1 MKFSLSPKAII
12 TIIYLVGII
21 GICSP
26 WQYYFLLLTPVNLL
40 ITFGFVLKSFSGF
53 NKSFAISILILVIA
67 TWLIEVIGVQTGLV
81 FGHYTYGKI
90 LGPKIFD
97 TPPIIGINWA
107 ILLLSIGIWLKSF
120 NIKNNLLF
128 SLLGAI
134 TMTLLDLII
143 EPIAILLGF
152 WNWQTKTPPLQNYVA
167 WFIISF
173 IIFFLFPK
181 KYFNQKDNIA
191 IWCLGLQFIF
201 FALLNI
207 TFYFFDI
214 QP

>member
-143 EPIAILLGF
+143 EPIAILLDF
-152 WNWQTKTPPLQNYVA
+152 WHWQSKTPPLQNYVA

-191 IWCLGLQFIF
+191 IWCLGLQFMF

-207 TFYFFDI
+207 VFHFF
-214 QP
+214 

>member
-1 MKFSLSPKAII
+1 M
-12 TIIYLVGII
+12 V
-21 GICSP
+21 
-26 WQYYFLLLTPVNLL
+26 
-40 ITFGFVLKSFSGF
+40 KSFGDF

-191 IWCLGLQFIF
+191 IWCLGLQFMF

-207 TFYFFDI
+207 AFYFFDI